1 MTLFRRYGIS
11 SVKAFHKRG
20 RPARINKLSSTT
32 PVISPVCIIEYK
44 TIFHQGG
51 EASPSSNI
59 TLIHRAICLYLK
71 PKRSYKNN
79 KTKESHLRIKSLP
92 QRAIARINKLSSTT
106 PVISPVCIIE
116 YKTIFHQGGEAFPFI
131 EHYIDTQSHLPV
143 SEAKE
148 VLQEQQDKIKSFAY
162 QRRTPGASYN
172 FGDIVLLPNQA
183 CPKNTGVKLEFM
195 PRHDGSF
202 VFIEHKSPV
211 SYSVAN
217 TVSPN

>member
-1 MTLFRRYGIS
+1 MTLFRRYRIS

-51 EASPSSNI
+51 EASP
-59 TLIHRAICLYLK
+59 
-71 PKRSYKNN
+71 
-79 KTKESHLRIKSLP
+79 
-92 QRAIARINKLSSTT
+92 
-106 PVISPVCIIE
+106 
-116 YKTIFHQGGEAFPFI
+116 FI

-148 VLQEQQDKIKSFAY
+148 VLQEQQDKRKSFAY
-162 QRRTPGASYN
+162 QRTPGASYN